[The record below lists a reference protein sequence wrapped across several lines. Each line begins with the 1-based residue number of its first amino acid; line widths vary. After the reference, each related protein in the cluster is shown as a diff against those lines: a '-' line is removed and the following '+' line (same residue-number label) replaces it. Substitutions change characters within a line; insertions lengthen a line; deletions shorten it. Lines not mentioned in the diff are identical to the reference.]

1 MLEEQGKEKEQDKD
15 KKGGNEEMAIQQ
27 LTVFLENKQGK
38 LAQVTRL
45 LAENGIDLR
54 ALSIADTAEFGILRL
69 IVSDIE
75 KAKEILV
82 SDGTL
87 VQITEVVG
95 VRLSDRPGELA
106 EVLSALDCAGINV
119 EYLYAFLM
127 RTENSAYVVL
137 RVAENDEAEQIL
149 QKAGFQLI
157 NEKDIAS

>member
-1 MLEEQGKEKEQDKD
+1 
-15 KKGGNEEMAIQQ
+15 MAIQP

-69 IVSDIE
+69 IVSNTE

-106 EVLSALDCAGINV
+106 EVLSELDRAGINV

-137 RVAENDEAEQIL
+137 RVAENDQAEKIL
-149 QKAGFQLI
+149 QKAGFQLVGS
-157 NEKDIAS
+157 KDIAS

>member
-1 MLEEQGKEKEQDKD
+1 
-15 KKGGNEEMAIQQ
+15 MAIQQ

-69 IVSDIE
+69 IVSNTE

-106 EVLSALDCAGINV
+106 EVLSELDRAGINV

-137 RVAENDEAEQIL
+137 RVEDNEIASGIL
-149 QKAGFQLI
+149 AKAGFRMVGEAELKTI
-157 NEKDIAS
+157 

>member
-1 MLEEQGKEKEQDKD
+1 
-15 KKGGNEEMAIQQ
+15 MAIQQ

-69 IVSDIE
+69 IVSNTE

-106 EVLSALDCAGINV
+106 EVLSELDRAGINV

-127 RTENSAYVVL
+127 RTENSAYM
-137 RVAENDEAEQIL
+137 
-149 QKAGFQLI
+149 
-157 NEKDIAS
+157 

>member
-1 MLEEQGKEKEQDKD
+1 
-15 KKGGNEEMAIQQ
+15 MAIQQ

-69 IVSDIE
+69 IVSNIE
-75 KAKEILV
+75 KAKQILTA
-82 SDGTL
+82 DGTL
-87 VQITEVVG
+87 VQITDVVG

-106 EVLSALDCAGINV
+106 EVLSVLDREGINV
-119 EYLYAFLM
+119 EYLYAFLT

-137 RVAENDEAEQIL
+137 RVADNAAAEKTL
-149 QKAGFQLI
+149 QKAGFCLVDGK
-157 NEKDIAS
+157 NLAK

>member
-1 MLEEQGKEKEQDKD
+1 
-15 KKGGNEEMAIQQ
+15 MAIQQ

>member
-1 MLEEQGKEKEQDKD
+1 
-15 KKGGNEEMAIQQ
+15 MAIQQ

-69 IVSDIE
+69 IVSNTE

-106 EVLSALDCAGINV
+106 EVLSELDRAGINV

-137 RVAENDEAEQIL
+137 RVAENDQAEKIL
-149 QKAGFQLI
+149 QKAGFQLVGS
-157 NEKDIAS
+157 KDIAS